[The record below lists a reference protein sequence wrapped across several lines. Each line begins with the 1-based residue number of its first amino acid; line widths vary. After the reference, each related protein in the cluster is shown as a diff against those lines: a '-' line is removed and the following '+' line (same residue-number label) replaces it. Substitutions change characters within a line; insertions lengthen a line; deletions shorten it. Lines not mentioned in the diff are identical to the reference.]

1 MDIAPKHS
9 LSLGNSEVAVAGVDS
24 QPVIYFFLCS
34 LKDANPV
41 SEQHLW
47 GAFVYDRT
55 VKEGEGVQM
64 VWGQI

>member
-1 MDIAPKHS
+1 MFA
-9 LSLGNSEVAVAGVDS
+9 ERR
-24 QPVIYFFLCS
+24 
-34 LKDANPV
+34 PV